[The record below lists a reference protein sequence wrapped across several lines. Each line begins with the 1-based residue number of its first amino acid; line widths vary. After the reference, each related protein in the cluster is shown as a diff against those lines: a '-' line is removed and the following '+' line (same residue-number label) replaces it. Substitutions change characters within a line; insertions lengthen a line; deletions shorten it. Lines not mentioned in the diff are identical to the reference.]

1 MSQRLTASS
10 RILVDFRP
18 QLLSHRFALLD
29 QLVEYRCW
37 VVNALEQGG
46 VLASLDVEV
55 ILTDNRVTILR

>member
-18 QLLSHRFALLD
+18 QLLSRRFALLD

-55 ILTDNRVTILR
+55 ILTDNRVTVLR